1 MKHNEIQINQ
11 EKAGFSNDRCTVVV
25 KIHYQEYN
33 PPIATAAS
41 HAYDFTNP
49 AAEAPFQTVMRV
61 SPSEAKPLNLGHITP
76 GKALLTLSHDIPKV
90 VADSAAGTALK
101 EAMALNVI
109 TLTDADGRVV
119 GILRPRHC
127 CLVEYPFEVF
137 AQASHATAM
146 LSITAIPVT
155 YEVST

>member
-1 MKHNEIQINQ
+1 MKHNDIQINQ

-25 KIHYQEYN
+25 KVHYQEYN

-49 AAEAPFQTVMRV
+49 AAETPFQTVMRV
-61 SPSEAKPLNLGHITP
+61 SPSEAKPLNLGHIEA
-76 GKALLTLSHDIPKV
+76 GKAMLALSHDIPKV
-90 VADSAAGTALK
+90 VADQQSSEALK
-101 EAMALNVI
+101 EAMTRNII
-109 TLTDADGRVV
+109 TLTDAEGRVV

-127 CLVEYPFEVF
+127 CLVEYPFAVF